1 MKRALADK
9 VAWVTGATSGIGRE
23 CALELGRAGAIVAAS
38 GRRAD
43 RLEALC
49 EEIRASGGRALA
61 VPCDVQD
68 ETQTREAVAR
78 IVAEHGRLDLA
89 LANAGFAV
97 GGRVEELTAAEWRQ
111 QLDVNVVGAALTAR
125 AAIPELKKTRGR
137 LALTGSVAAFLPA
150 PGFAA
155 YHASKYAVR
164 ALGQCLAVEL
174 EPSGVS
180 VTLLHPGFVA
190 SEINQVD
197 NRGKLHPDRTDRRPQ
212 YLMWP
217 TDRAARVMV
226 RAIAERRRELVFTGH
241 GKFAAFVGQHF
252 PGVLHFV
259 MTRGSM
265 QRQANDFRID

>member
-1 MKRALADK
+1 MHELSEK

-43 RLEALC
+43 RLEEVCAA
-49 EEIRASGGRALA
+49 IRTAGGRALA
-61 VPCDVQD
+61 VPCDVQSED
-68 ETQTREAVAR
+68 EQRDAVAR
-78 IVAEHGRLDLA
+78 IVREHGRLDVA
-89 LANAGFAV
+89 LANAGFSV
-97 GGRVEELTAAEWRQ
+97 GGRVEELTADEWRR
-111 QLDVNVVGAALTAR
+111 QLDVNVVGVAITAR

-137 LALTGSVAAFLPA
+137 LALTGSVAAFMPA

-155 YHASKYAVR
+155 YHASKWAVR
-164 ALGQCLAVEL
+164 ALGMCLAVEL

-190 SEINQVD
+190 SEINQVGND
-197 NRGKLHPDRTDRRPQ
+197 GTLHPERSDRRPQ

-217 TDRAARVMV
+217 TERAARVMV
-226 RAIAERRRELVFTGH
+226 RAIAARRRELVFTGH

-252 PGVLHFV
+252 PGVVHFV
-259 MTRGSM
+259 MTRGAM
-265 QRQANDFRID
+265 QRQADEFRVE